1 MAETIRQK
9 VKFDLPP
16 GKLFRFY
23 MDPKLHAELI
33 GAKTRVSSEPGSV
46 FSAYGGDL
54 RGKMLHVVR
63 NKIIV
68 QTWRGSDWDKKEM
81 DSILTLV
88 FNERDKGT
96 ELEMV
101 HTNVPE
107 RFAADIREG
116 WNEYYWKPWKIH
128 IKKAK

>member
-1 MAETIRQK
+1 MRSAKNGRDNQAKGKIRSSAWQ
-9 VKFDLPP
+9 
-16 GKLFRFY
+16 
-23 MDPKLHAELI
+23 
-33 GAKTRVSSEPGSV
+33 TRVSSEPGSV